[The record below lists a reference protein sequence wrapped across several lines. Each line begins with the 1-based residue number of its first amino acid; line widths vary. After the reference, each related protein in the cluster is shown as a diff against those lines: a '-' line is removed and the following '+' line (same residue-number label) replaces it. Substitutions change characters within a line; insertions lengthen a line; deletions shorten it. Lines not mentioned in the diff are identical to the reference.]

1 MFNRKREIPQQ
12 ERLNLVPIMDAVF
25 IFIFFLLFSAQFI
38 KIFEIETEAPVVSE
52 VPQEQKM
59 DKEPLNLI
67 VKVYDRKIEFL
78 TGVDQIIFDTFFKTD
93 ENYKIL
99 MKDQLIKLRM
109 KHPDD
114 DHVIIS
120 PAADIL
126 YDEIIQ
132 LIDVVQRLPDD
143 KTYKLMVKGKEKI
156 LTKIFTQ
163 LVLEPMDEDV

>member
-1 MFNRKREIPQQ
+1 MFNKKREIPQQ

-67 VKVYDRKIEFL
+67 VKVYDRKVEFL
-78 TGVDQIIFDTFFKTD
+78 TGVDQVIFDTFYKKD
-93 ENYKIL
+93 ENYKVL

-109 KHPDD
+109 KHPEDD
-114 DHVIIS
+114 YIIIS

-156 LTKIFTQ
+156 LKKIFTQ